1 MTEEKKT
8 EGIKVVVTN
17 RRAGFDYAIEERF
30 EGGLM
35 LFGSEVKSFRA
46 GKVDISDSYAV
57 EENGEIWLKQLYVAP
72 FEQAKAFP
80 HEPRRAR
87 KVLLHKREI
96 EELKSAIMRGGF
108 TVIPTRLYFKGG
120 MAKVE
125 LAIAKGKKK
134 GDINNALGNLT
145 RPGGSGLGGQ
155 MTEVR
160 VYAAGALPPQTAPN
174 A

>member
-1 MTEEKKT
+1 VTEEKKS

-17 RRAGFDYAIEERF
+17 RRASFDYAIEERF

-46 GKVDISDSYAV
+46 GQVDISDSYAV
-57 EENGEIWLKQLYVAP
+57 EERGEIWLKQLYVAP

-96 EELKSAIMRGGF
+96 QEIKDAIQRGGF

-134 GDINNALGNLT
+134 GDKRQDIAKKTAEREARDEIG
-145 RPGGSGLGGQ
+145 RARKGGG
-155 MTEVR
+155 R
-160 VYAAGALPPQTAPN
+160 
-174 A
+174 